1 MDISFI
7 VSPPF
12 VLSIILNICTLTYIL
27 GVFSTRLSRAEADI
41 TNINVHVDKLIDLHA
56 EMATIQTELRSV
68 NQTLLRFEK
77 YFMDGGP
84 N

>member
-7 VSPPF
+7 MSPPF
-12 VLSIILNICTLTYIL
+12 VVSIILNICTLTYIL

-41 TNINVHVDKLIDLHA
+41 MGINVHVDKLLDLHA